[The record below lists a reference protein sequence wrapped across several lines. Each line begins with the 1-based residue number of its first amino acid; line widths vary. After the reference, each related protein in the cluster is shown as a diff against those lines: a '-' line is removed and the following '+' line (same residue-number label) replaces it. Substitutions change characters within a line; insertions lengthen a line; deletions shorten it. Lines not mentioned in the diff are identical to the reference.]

1 MLILNGHE
9 VQYFGDAI
17 GSNETGKENVGI
29 GQVELLAVGVLSR
42 PETEVAASLV
52 IQDRSEDTGR
62 VESGQAKPIYSRVRA
77 DQSCGVKV
85 TYEPVIFYW
94 EVAHVRSRRC
104 RVYRSAYIL
113 PHLTMIGKGH
123 RQVRDCLETPRM

>member
-62 VESGQAKPIYSRVRA
+62 VESGQAKPVNGPVRA
-77 DQSCGVKV
+77 DQSGSVKV
-85 TYEPVIFYW
+85 TYNPVIFYW
-94 EVAHVRSRRC
+94 EVSHVSPRRW
-104 RVYRSAYIL
+104 
-113 PHLTMIGKGH
+113 
-123 RQVRDCLETPRM
+123 